1 MRGRWIEDQ
10 RWRTKGRGG
19 VSFASKTRKKKWHGW
34 SSPRKGG
41 CSGVLAKS
49 GEVSDVPA
57 TGGGWNVEGRLE
69 VGIGARLG
77 KSNRAR

>member
-1 MRGRWIEDQ
+1 
-10 RWRTKGRGG
+10 
-19 VSFASKTRKKKWHGW
+19 VSFAAKTKKKKRHGW

-49 GEVSDVPA
+49 GKVSDVPA